1 MLQILNLTF
10 NMHAVKLVDYVV
22 TEHPHPPQE
31 GSSEILREEGYFP
44 LTPKSD

>member
-1 MLQILNLTF
+1 MLQILNLTL
-10 NMHAVKLVDYVV
+10 NMHAFKLVDYVV
-22 TEHPHPPQE
+22 TEHPQPPQE